1 MEDYREAALAE
12 PHLARLQ
19 GLCDDLLYLRALEVV
34 GLAAR
39 LDLREVEYV
48 VDELRKSPAL
58 GLYVLAVLAYLRA
71 VCDAAQFHELAE
83 DAYGGERRA
92 KLVRDVRD
100 EVGLHLRQTHLA
112 RGRAKRQNDSADQN
126 RRHQKR
132 EREAVVEVQVRPLL
146 RRHVAAAYADLV
158 VVEVGQVGLY
168 LVVLT
173 ARLLRAKYGTVA
185 LVVGRDD
192 DVRVRAVG
200 EKLRQRLLDL
210 RGQYDLA
217 EVYGVEDHARRA
229 DDLRVLVDGFDEDE
243 VVRVVILHP
252 DHRLLGGH
260 ALFSHQPQRGR
271 CELHGARLRRRNV
284 VNPHGR
290 VLRVQEERLLLAAR
304 LEGRD
309 EESLPTL
316 DLADWEQ

>member
-100 EVGLHLRQTHLA
+100 EVGLQLRQTHLA

-158 VVEVGQVGLY
+158 VVEVRRQVGLY
-168 LVVLT
+168 LVVLP
-173 ARLLRAKYGTVA
+173 ARFLRTEQGVVV
-185 LVVGRDD
+185 LVVDGDD
-192 DVRVRAVG
+192 DVRISAVG
-200 EKLRQRLLDL
+200 EILCQRLLNL
-210 RGQYDLA
+210 RGQQDLA
-217 EVYGVEDHARRA
+217 EVYGVEDHA
-229 DDLRVLVDGFDEDE
+229 
-243 VVRVVILHP
+243 
-252 DHRLLGGH
+252 
-260 ALFSHQPQRGR
+260 
-271 CELHGARLRRRNV
+271 
-284 VNPHGR
+284 
-290 VLRVQEERLLLAAR
+290 
-304 LEGRD
+304 
-309 EESLPTL
+309 
-316 DLADWEQ
+316 